1 MCLISWSIP
10 QREKRFSPDPKE
22 PIILGRIKTDKNP
35 HPRYNGTHRRHE
47 AVPLD
52 RTAAKLGSGSIIS
65 S

>member
-10 QREKRFSPDPKE
+10 QREKRFSPDQKE
-22 PIILGRIKTDKNP
+22 PIILGCIKTDKNP

-52 RTAAKLGSGSIIS
+52 RTAAK
-65 S
+65 